1 MICLLL
7 SSQAIFFF
15 LKEMNNSS
23 LLQMY
28 ERLLENCDTVDE
40 AKTKN

>member
-7 SSQAIFFF
+7 ISQAIFFF
-15 LKEMNNSS
+15 KETNNSS